1 MPNRHGVNHEF
12 SSSLAPACEFTWC
25 HFNADKR
32 TAQLEPTLVWDAS
45 STGVSWLIWWEISS
59 FWLNGL
65 QHQTLAWSGFIFLS
79 LSPWLLGL
87 WSYPFSTL
95 LLTFWWLANWLTLLS
110 SVQLPLHS
118 VFSNLSS
125 QIREKEGHRSGLL
138 SQDEGWLSIFPQPE
152 VPPFSSPHSLPHQHT
167 GRIRQWEHLHWS
179 WFQPVGQGL
188 RPGQTWRGNCRDL
201 VPKKTFE
208 LGKDTG
214 VCNLKLRGPA
224 AIATMNQRWDK
235 LQTFLLKSLGQNLS
249 PHLRPWAREKDT
261 YTSERW
267 TLRSKPERQVW
278 LR

>member
-1 MPNRHGVNHEF
+1 MSFKCPGCWRPRYPRSDLERKDKPRTLGGIHRNPCCSISQKEWPSPVTIYKKANQMSYILELMGKPLMKETQENKVRTKE
-12 SSSLAPACEFTWC
+12 
-25 HFNADKR
+25 ADR
-32 TAQLEPTLVWDAS
+32 
-45 STGVSWLIWWEISS
+45 
-59 FWLNGL
+59 
-65 QHQTLAWSGFIFLS
+65 
-79 LSPWLLGL
+79 
-87 WSYPFSTL
+87 SYPFSTL

-110 SVQLPLHS
+110 SVQPPLHS
-118 VFSNLSS
+118 VFSNFSS

-152 VPPFSSPHSLPHQHT
+152 IPPFSSSHSLPHQHT

-261 YTSERW
+261 HQRDEH
-267 TLRSKPERQVW
+267 
-278 LR
+278 